1 MPNSESIIVLED
13 DSDAIRLY
21 EKALGNSGYEVC
33 PVSSIA
39 DADALLAERTFDLCI
54 CDMRLGGEHGIDFL
68 TERFGD
74 LHARGTKV
82 IVVSGNPEYRPFCD
96 ELGVEFYL
104 EKPVSLSHLV
114 ILVSRL
120 LGAS

>member
-1 MPNSESIIVLED
+1 MSDSQSIIVLED
-13 DSDAIRLY
+13 DPDAIRLY
-21 EKALGNSGYEVC
+21 EKALGNSGYAVC

-39 DADALLAERTFDLCI
+39 EADALLADRIFDLCI
-54 CDMRLGGEHGIDFL
+54 CDMRLGGEHGSDFL
-68 TERFGD
+68 TERFDD
-74 LHARGTKV
+74 LHAQGTKV
-82 IVVSGNPEYRPFCD
+82 IVVSGNPEYRPFCE

-120 LGAS
+120 LRVP